1 MRAARA
7 QGRRTVDQL
16 RGIREIQRR
25 GGHVGDAEGFGYG
38 GAHTG
43 GGIFVQRGKVGGPL
57 AEDGQGK
64 AVLLRHRAE
73 GFLNQRLQLLKHK
86 HRILAAQEF
95 QQGVFR
101 QRPRHAEA
109 EHGHGI
115 RKAAFLHG
123 IKHIVD
129 RGTAGDHAEA
139 RIRRAFHTV
148 ERAGVAHRNQAAHT
162 LDQTLVMA
170 HGIARQRHERVIL
183 FIVARPGLG
192 ADVAKLHHAAAV
204 RHAGGRPNHHGHP
217 HLRRKCERSHGHI
230 LHFLRGGGFEAGKP
244 EQAGILPIILLVLAG
259 EHARVVG
266 AVHHEAPTD
275 AEIRQRAERIG
286 GDVEADVLHGGQTV
300 QAAHG
305 RARNGFHRHFLVGG
319 EIHAETARALQFVQ
333 QVAHFRGRG
342 AGIAARVVEPGFI
355 RAPHERLVAHE
366 QRLFADFT
374 FEKH

>member
-1 MRAARA
+1 MTSCGASVRSSGAGVTSATPKASATAALTRAGVYSYSVERSA
-7 QGRRTVDQL
+7 V
-16 RGIREIQRR
+16 
-25 GGHVGDAEGFGYG
+25 
-38 GAHTG
+38 
-43 GGIFVQRGKVGGPL
+43 PL
-57 AEDGQGK
+57 PRM
-64 AVLLRHRAE
+64 VRVRPFFCSHRAE

-109 EHGHGI
+109 EHAHGI

-129 RGTAGDHAEA
+129 CGTAGDHAEA

-192 ADVAKLHHAAAV
+192 TDVAKLHHAAAV

-217 HLRRKCERSHGHI
+217 HLRRKCERRHGHI

-244 EQAGILPIILLVLAG
+244 EQAGILPDILLVLAG

-266 AVHHEAPTD
+266 AVHYEAPIGRRDTS
-275 AEIRQRAERIG
+275 ACRADR
-286 GDVEADVLHGGQTV
+286 
-300 QAAHG
+300 
-305 RARNGFHRHFLVGG
+305 RRR
-319 EIHAETARALQFVQ
+319 
-333 QVAHFRGRG
+333 
-342 AGIAARVVEPGFI
+342 
-355 RAPHERLVAHE
+355 
-366 QRLFADFT
+366 
-374 FEKH
+374 

>member
-1 MRAARA
+1 
-7 QGRRTVDQL
+7 
-16 RGIREIQRR
+16 
-25 GGHVGDAEGFGYG
+25 
-38 GAHTG
+38 
-43 GGIFVQRGKVGGPL
+43 
-57 AEDGQGK
+57 
-64 AVLLRHRAE
+64 
-73 GFLNQRLQLLKHK
+73 
-86 HRILAAQEF
+86 
-95 QQGVFR
+95 
-101 QRPRHAEA
+101 
-109 EHGHGI
+109 
-115 RKAAFLHG
+115 
-123 IKHIVD
+123 
-129 RGTAGDHAEA
+129 
-139 RIRRAFHTV
+139 
-148 ERAGVAHRNQAAHT
+148 
-162 LDQTLVMA
+162 MA

-204 RHAGGRPNHHGHP
+204 RHAGSRPNHHGHP
-217 HLRRKCERSHGHI
+217 HLRRKCERRHGHI

-266 AVHHEAPTD
+266 AVHHEAPAD